1 MPKQTHGNW
10 ALYVMNADGS
20 GKQRLTRSPARTFND
35 ALAWSP
41 TWK

>member
-20 GKQRLTRSPARTFND
+20 GEQRLTRSAARTFND

-41 TWK
+41 TSK